1 MTMAQTANFERE
13 HDELEHYGIKG
24 MKWGVRKNRD
34 SGPESSS
41 APAKP
46 KPTMSADAKRVSKIK
61 SKVKTKGRDSLSNDE
76 MQDLVKRMNL
86 EQQYSNLNPS
96 KAKKGMDYLKT
107 TAGVLGTVGSI
118 YAFSK
123 SPLAQDFRKV
133 FTM

>member
-13 HDELEHYGIKG
+13 YDELEHYGIKG
-24 MKWGVRKNRD
+24 MKWGVRKKHD
-34 SGPESSS
+34 SGSGSSS
-41 APAKP
+41 TPAKP
-46 KPTMSADAKRVSKIK
+46 KPTMSADAKHASKIK
-61 SKVKTKGRDSLSNDE
+61 SKVKTQGRDSLSNDE

-107 TAGVLGTVGSI
+107 AAGVLGTVGSI

-123 SPLAQDFRKV
+123 SPLAKDLQKA
-133 FTM
+133 FTK

>member
-13 HDELEHYGIKG
+13 YGELEHYGTKG
-24 MKWGVRKNRD
+24 MKWGVRKKRD
-34 SGPESSS
+34 SGSGSSGGS
-41 APAKP
+41 SKP

-61 SKVKTKGRDSLSNDE
+61 TKVKTKGRDSLSNDE

-123 SPLAQDFRKV
+123 SPLAQDLRKV
-133 FTM
+133 FTK